1 MDVSQQTALIVGG
14 GPGISAS
21 CTRLFTQNGMQVA
34 VAARTPDKPELQ
46 KLATET
52 GAHMFACDASKSED
66 VEALFER
73 VEQALGAPSLVIH
86 NIDGRFMEIF
96 RKPGLPQKN
105 WPIV

>member
-1 MDVSQQTALIVGG
+1 
-14 GPGISAS
+14 
-21 CTRLFTQNGMQVA
+21 
-34 VAARTPDKPELQ
+34 
-46 KLATET
+46 
-52 GAHMFACDASKSED
+52 MFACDASKSED